1 MNLGLTIEAKQ
12 TNKVRSKHFET
23 ASTYFRAHHVWK
35 LKNLIAY
42 VKLHFTLNI
51 TGNIFNY
58 HLSNLNLNP
67 R

>member
-35 LKNLIAY
+35 LKNLIASN
-42 VKLHFTLNI
+42 NI
-51 TGNIFNY
+51 KFRNVSMR
-58 HLSNLNLNP
+58 HPQSDRRL
-67 R
+67 RM